1 MKKKFWLLVEC
12 VLLPLLVGGLSGFL
26 IRDGV
31 KDYAVMPKPPLSP
44 TSILFPMVWGIL
56 YLLMGIGSYLV
67 LTSGGTKEEIKKA
80 TSVYVWQLLVN
91 FLWPTFFFNFQWY
104 LFSLLWLLLLWV
116 LVLVMLVRFYRVS
129 KLAAYL
135 NIPYLIW
142 LTFAAYLN
150 FGVYLLSK

>member
-12 VLLPLLVGGLSGFL
+12 VLLPLFVGGLSGVL
-26 IRDGV
+26 IREGV
-31 KDYAVMPKPPLSP
+31 KGYADMPKPPLSP
-44 TSILFPMVWGIL
+44 PAIVFPIVWGIL

-80 TSVYVWQLLVN
+80 TSVYIWQLLAN

-104 LFSLLWLLLLWV
+104 LFSFFWLLLLWV
-116 LVLVMLVRFYRVS
+116 LVLVMLVRFNCVS
-129 KLAAYL
+129 KVATYL

-150 FGVYLLSK
+150 LGVYLMSR